1 MLDKQQALPEG
12 ADVWWMSQ
20 FLDCCSP
27 MEILSIL
34 RCVRAAMKP
43 SIDLYIIELFWDA
56 QRYEAASYI
65 LKLIKIEF
73 R

>member
-1 MLDKQQALPEG
+1 
-12 ADVWWMSQ
+12 
-20 FLDCCSP
+20 

-43 SIDLYIIELFWDA
+43 SIDLYIIELFWDE